1 MLRLLVALPACLI
14 LLVSPGALAAS
25 DTAITTSR
33 SVAILD
39 FENANKAVTEDDW
52 LCAGMA
58 ETLITKLRQ
67 IKDLRLVERKQIL
80 KAMEELNFTE
90 TDFFDSEK
98 SGQLAK
104 FLKVDVLLVGGF
116 QHYGNA
122 IRITAR
128 FVDVKTG
135 EVLDAVDIKGKMD
148 DIFDLQDQLALK
160 LVESMGIST
169 TSKELKTVATKPT
182 TSLSALELYS
192 KALKAED
199 ADEKIA
205 LFEQAIQADPAY
217 KEAYNDL
224 AVVYMDRG
232 EWETAIG
239 YLNKAIGVDATYFLP
254 YYNLGVSYNQLGRYD
269 DSIKAYRACIEHNEN
284 YLNAYAALADVYVVA
299 GDYEHAI
306 EVARKA
312 GELEP
317 SDPRSPNTWG
327 NALYGQGHYDEAI
340 AKYQKVVELD
350 PEGAYVYYNIA
361 NCYVGLGKNDEA
373 LSYYGKALEMDAEYA
388 LAYYRRAE
396 LYRTT
401 LADPTKAAID
411 FLTYVKLEP
420 QDFDGFLGL
429 ARTYTDLGKTEEAE
443 EAFKTAL
450 GLKPDEPNALNDLAN
465 IYYSQEDYERA
476 EQLYLSAIK
485 ADPDYKWAY
494 LNLGNLYAY
503 IRNDQDTA
511 AGYYEKVYALDH
523 EYPRVIS
530 ELSLVEVRR
539 ERWDDAIS
547 WLMKGAKVLPD
558 EPFWSYW
565 LGYAYD
571 EKATAKRAEGK
582 TRVAAQYAETA
593 EKYLLETLKLDPKY
607 ADAYNL
613 LGNLKLN
620 AGNPRDAIP
629 YYEKALEADAS
640 HVFATYN
647 LGTANRQLGQYD
659 EAEKWFKHTLEL
671 DADYANA
678 DYQLAEMYDN
688 DLVQPEKALPYY
700 RRYIEL
706 AGEDQKVQDRIKEIE
721 SGAH

>member
-1 MLRLLVALPACLI
+1 MLRLLIALLACLI
-14 LLVSPGALAAS
+14 FLVSPGALATSA
-25 DTAITTSR
+25 TEMTTSR

-39 FENANKAVTEDDW
+39 FENANKEVTEDNW

-80 KAMEELNFTE
+80 KAMEELNFTA

-160 LVESMGIST
+160 LIENMGITT
-169 TSKELKTVATKPT
+169 TSEERKTVATNPT
-182 TSLSALELYS
+182 TSLSALELYG
-192 KALKAED
+192 KALNAED
-199 ADEKIA
+199 TDEKIA
-205 LFEQAIQADPAY
+205 FFTQAIEADPAY

-224 AVVYMDRG
+224 AVVYMERG

-239 YLNKAIGVDATYFLP
+239 DLNKAIGVDATYFLP
-254 YYNLGVSYNQLGRYD
+254 YYNLGICYNQLGRHNE
-269 DSIKAYRACIEHNEN
+269 SIKAYRACIEHNAN
-284 YLNAYAALADVYVVA
+284 YLNAYTALVGVYITT
-299 GDYEHAI
+299 GEYERAI
-306 EVARKA
+306 EAARKA

-317 SDPRSPNTWG
+317 SNPQPPNAWG
-327 NALYGQGHYDEAI
+327 NALYAQGHYEEAI
-340 AKYQKVVELD
+340 AKYQEVVELD

-361 NCYVGLGKNDEA
+361 NCYGALGKNDEA
-373 LSYYGKALEMDAEYA
+373 LSYYGKALEVDADYA

-401 LADPTKAAID
+401 LEDPTKAAID
-411 FLTYVKLEP
+411 FLTYVKLAPE
-420 QDFDGFLGL
+420 DFDGYLGL
-429 ARTYTDLGKTEEAE
+429 ARTYVALGKTKEAE
-443 EAFKTAL
+443 EAFKAAL
-450 GLKPDEPNALNDLAN
+450 QLKADEPNALNDLAN
-465 IYYSQEDYERA
+465 LYYSQEDYERA
-476 EQLYLSAIK
+476 EQLYLAVIK

-511 AGYYEKVYALDH
+511 AGYYEKVYTLDR
-523 EYPRVIS
+523 EYPRAIS
-530 ELSLVEVRR
+530 ELSMVEVRR

-547 WLMKGAKVLPD
+547 WLMKGAKLAPN
-558 EPFWSYW
+558 EAFWSYW

-571 EKATAKRAEGK
+571 EKATEKRNEGK
-582 TRVAAQYAETA
+582 TRIAAQYADTA
-593 EKYLLETLKLDPKY
+593 EKHLLEALKLNPQY

-620 AGNPRDAIP
+620 SGAPREAIP
-629 YYEKALEADAS
+629 YYEKALEADAK
-640 HVFATYN
+640 HVFATVN
-647 LGTANRQLGQYD
+647 LGTANRQLTQYD
-659 EAEKWFKHTLEL
+659 EAEKWFKHAIEI
-671 DADYANA
+671 APDYAYA
-678 DYQLAEMYDN
+678 VYQLAAMYDN

-700 RRYIEL
+700 RRYLEL
-706 AGEDQKVQDRIKEIE
+706 AGDDQQVKDRIKEIE